1 MYMCKLANL
10 SFSVVGSVSSNIA
23 QAFLMPVLDAFF
35 HGEVQVR
42 LGAVQAM
49 VLILRQGLVHPAQV
63 CVCFMPL
70 QQYFST
76 TPLESQ
82 NQYINYVHYQRG
94 SMCAANEMTCL
105 HVRNTIFLQ
114 CVPYLIAMSTDS
126 ESSVKLKADQQL
138 SDHCSRYGHFMQV
151 CTQCC

>member
-1 MYMCKLANL
+1 MYMYMCILANL

-23 QAFLMPVLDAFF
+23 QAFLVPVLDAFF

-49 VLILRQGLVHPAQV
+49 VLILRQGLVHPTQVCV

-76 TPLESQ
+76 TPLE
-82 NQYINYVHYQRG
+82 NQISTLLKRKYV
-94 SMCAANEMTCL
+94 C
-105 HVRNTIFLQ
+105 
-114 CVPYLIAMSTDS
+114 
-126 ESSVKLKADQQL
+126 SV
-138 SDHCSRYGHFMQV
+138 
-151 CTQCC
+151 